1 MKKFNRTQFE
11 CRIQDLM
18 NPLTPMSDGDRI
30 SPYIIDTVSS
40 RKVMRIEKNITQ
52 LIQYQILRTN
62 IIRML

>member
-1 MKKFNRTQFE
+1 MKHDMKKFNLTQFE

-40 RKVMRIEKNITQ
+40 RKVMRPSWSNTKFSELT
-52 LIQYQILRTN
+52 L
-62 IIRML
+62 